1 MKEKEQT
8 GTRAKAKESGKKAP
22 EAKAKGKGKGGEK
35 KMSLKMR
42 LLLNLIIALVS
53 VVAIIALLI
62 VCGMVMPHDKHFD
75 LVNVYDDYKFEE
87 GEKGSEYEYH
97 YIAHAFQ
104 GVCFI
109 DSEYDIAEEVIG
121 GDCDLMIRI
130 IGIRWYKTDN
140 SGMNIKYPVIAYEY
154 VRIEDDDR

>member
-8 GTRAKAKESGKKAP
+8 EAKGKTKASSKKAP
-22 EAKAKGKGKGGEK
+22 EAKDKGKK
-35 KMSLKMR
+35 KMSIKMR

-53 VVAIIALLI
+53 AAAIIALLI

-75 LVNVYDDYKFEE
+75 QVNVYNDYKFEE

-104 GVCFI
+104 GVCYI

-140 SGMNIKYPVIAYEY
+140 SGIFMKYPVLAYEY
-154 VRIEDDDR
+154 VPFRDDD

>member
-1 MKEKEQT
+1 MKEKEQAEAK
-8 GTRAKAKESGKKAP
+8 GKAKASGKKAP
-22 EAKAKGKGKGGEK
+22 AAKGKGEK
-35 KMSLKMR
+35 KMSIKMR
-42 LLLNLIIALVS
+42 LLLNLIVALVS
-53 VVAIIALLI
+53 AAAIIALLI
-62 VCGMVMPHDKHFD
+62 VCGMIMPHDKHFD

-104 GVCFI
+104 GVCYI

-130 IGIRWYKTDN
+130 IGFRMYKTDN
-140 SGMNIKYPVIAYEY
+140 SGIFTKYPVIAYEY
-154 VRIEDDDR
+154 VQIKDDDR